1 MHWHKVVS
9 HHNGTPPTEAPRAR
23 TTNTQAKTNRL
34 ARQAHRKSL
43 AAQRKAAHAAHR
55 AERHTIASHLRT
67 MGIDETTATGMA
79 ATLRKKTTP
88 GVKGF
93 AKRDGV
99 YRRCTRYT
107 RNQVMNALTEYKP
120 RKSEFKAARAYLLD
134 LAA

>member
-1 MHWHKVVS
+1 M
-9 HHNGTPPTEAPRAR
+9 AR

-34 ARQAHRKSL
+34 ARQARRKAL
-43 AAQRKAAHAAHR
+43 VAQRKAAHAAHR

-79 ATLRKKTTP
+79 ATLRKKVT
-88 GVKGF
+88 GSGLKGF

-120 RKSEFKAARAYLLD
+120 RKTEFKAARAHLLE

>member
-1 MHWHKVVS
+1 M
-9 HHNGTPPTEAPRAR
+9 AR

-34 ARQAHRKSL
+34 ARQARRKAL
-43 AAQRKAAHAAHR
+43 VAQRKAAHAAHR

-79 ATLRKKTTP
+79 ATLRKKVN
-88 GVKGF
+88 GRGIKGF

-120 RKSEFKAARAYLLD
+120 RKTEFKEARAYLLD

>member
-1 MHWHKVVS
+1 MVVS
-9 HHNGTPPTEAPRAR
+9 HHIGTPPTEAPMAR

-34 ARQAHRKSL
+34 ARQARRKAL
-43 AAQRKAAHAAHR
+43 VAQRKAAHAAHR
-55 AERHTIASHLRT
+55 AQRHTIASHLRT

-79 ATLRKKTTP
+79 ATLRKKV
-88 GVKGF
+88 GRGIKGF

-120 RKSEFKAARAYLLD
+120 RKTEFTAARADLLA

>member
-1 MHWHKVVS
+1 M
-9 HHNGTPPTEAPRAR
+9 AR

-79 ATLRKKTTP
+79 ATIRKKTTP

-107 RNQVMNALTEYKP
+107 RNQVMQALQSYKP
-120 RKSEFKAARAYLLD
+120 RKAEFKEARAHLLD